1 MRGNDLRLGRYSS
14 SGHHRYVSYPNGD
27 EVADIKGGFDY
38 NRRVEYIIPHKEVF
52 SGKCVRYIEV
62 SANGMFGAGPQ
73 DDVRVNSSDHNGYK
87 ADGQDDKYYTLET
100 VAVGAVNLEARRL
113 SWDFELLASLPEVL
127 PQHSPLGN
135 KARALANKIMNTF
148 DGTMDSVRECRQLAE
163 DVMGKGWQEDANK
176 QTGQEEGS
184 LWALGYC
191 HIDTAWYVCSLYTNA
206 GANVRLWPWSA
217 TQQKVAR
224 TWSSQIEISDRY
236 PEFRFFASA
245 AQHYKWLEEF
255 YPAVFD
261 KVKQKIKDKKF
272 GKFECDGTS

>member
-1 MRGNDLRLGRYSS
+1 
-14 SGHHRYVSYPNGD
+14 
-27 EVADIKGGFDY
+27 
-38 NRRVEYIIPHKEVF
+38 
-52 SGKCVRYIEV
+52 
-62 SANGMFGAGPQ
+62 MFGAGPQ
-73 DDVRVNSSDHNGYK
+73 DDVRVSLSGCNGDK
-87 ADGQDDKYYTLET
+87 ANRQDDKYYTLET

-113 SWDFELLASLPEVL
+113 SWDFESLASLPEVL

-148 DGTMDSVRECRQLAE
+148 DGTLESVRDCRQMAE

-176 QTGQEEGS
+176 QTGQEDGT

-191 HIDTAWYVCSLYTNA
+191 HIDTAWYVISSFVQETD
-206 GANVRLWPWSA
+206 GRLWPWSA

-261 KVKQKIKDKKF
+261 KVKQKIKEKKF
-272 GKFECDGTS
+272 GKFGCDDDS

>member
-1 MRGNDLRLGRYSS
+1 
-14 SGHHRYVSYPNGD
+14 
-27 EVADIKGGFDY
+27 
-38 NRRVEYIIPHKEVF
+38 
-52 SGKCVRYIEV
+52 
-62 SANGMFGAGPQ
+62 
-73 DDVRVNSSDHNGYK
+73 
-87 ADGQDDKYYTLET
+87 
-100 VAVGAVNLEARRL
+100 VGAVNLEARRL
-113 SWDFELLASLPEVL
+113 SWDFELLVSLPQVL
-127 PQHSPLGN
+127 PQQSPLGN

-176 QTGQEEGS
+176 QTGQEEGT

-191 HIDTAWYVCSLYTNA
+191 HIDTAWYVA
-206 GANVRLWPWSA
+206 GDDIVETKANGRLWPWSA

-236 PEFRFFASA
+236 PEFKFFASA

-272 GKFECDGTS
+272 GKYDTSETS